1 MKNIVILG
9 STGSI
14 GTSSLDVIAR
24 LGKHYKVIGLSANTN
39 TDLFLKQIHSFKPRF
54 AAVLSPE
61 SYEKI
66 KDQIPAGTRLLPPEI
81 DSLIF
86 MASLPSAD
94 LIINGVVGAVG
105 FQPLVSAIK
114 AGKTI
119 ALANKEP
126 MVMAGKTLMKE
137 CERWEAAILPV
148 DSEPS
153 AIFQCLSGV
162 ADEHTYHQIAADI
175 SKVILTASGG
185 PFAKRK
191 GSLATVTPGEAL
203 NHPRWRM
210 GKKITIDSATLMNKG
225 FESIEIMN
233 LFNLPE
239 KKVQIVIHPQSIV
252 HSAVEFNDGAILA
265 QLGEPDM
272 RVPIQYAI
280 TYPLRTES
288 PVKKLDLFET
298 AKLEFFKPDFNR
310 FPCLELALAA
320 YRAGGI
326 MPAVLSA
333 ADEVAVDAFLKE
345 QIKFT
350 EISKL
355 IYTVLKQAPQTRGGD
370 ATLNQALEAD
380 TWAREKAAACLA
392 DKSYKKAFI

>member
-1 MKNIVILG
+1 MTKQIVILG

-24 LGKHYKVIGLSANTN
+24 LGSGYKVLALSANNN
-39 TDLFLKQIHSFKPRF
+39 TDLFLKQLHTFKPKF
-54 AAVLSPE
+54 AAVLNPV

-66 KDQIPAGTRLLPPEI
+66 KDQIPVGTRLLPPEI
-81 DSLIF
+81 DSLCF
-86 MASLPSAD
+86 MASLPTANLVIS
-94 LIINGVVGAVG
+94 GVVGAVG
-105 FQPLVSAIK
+105 FQPLVAAIK

-137 CERWEAAILPV
+137 CDRWEAAILPV

-153 AIFQCLSGV
+153 AIFQCLAGM
-162 ADEHTYHQIAADI
+162 ADEHSYPKISKDI
-175 SKVILTASGG
+175 SKIFLTASGG

-191 GSLATVTPGEAL
+191 GSLSTVTPGEAL

-239 KKVQIVIHPQSIV
+239 EKVQIVIHPQSIV

-265 QLGEPDM
+265 QMGEPDM

-280 TYPLRTES
+280 TYPLRKPS
-288 PVKKLDLFET
+288 PVEKLNLFQA
-298 AKLEFFKPDFNR
+298 AKLEFFEPDLTR
-310 FPCLELALAA
+310 FPCLDLALAA
-320 YRAGGI
+320 ARNGGVL
-326 MPAVLSA
+326 PAVLSA
-333 ADEVAVDAFLKE
+333 ADEIAVEAFLKE
-345 QIKFT
+345 EIKFT
-350 EISKL
+350 DIPKL
-355 IYTVLKQAPQTRGGD
+355 VYTILKAAPQRAGV

-380 TWAREKAAACLA
+380 AWARETAQACLTE
-392 DKSYKKAFI
+392 KTYKKAFI

>member
-1 MKNIVILG
+1 MKQIVILG

-14 GTSSLDVIAR
+14 ALDVISH
-24 LGKHYKVIGLSANTN
+24 LGPGYRVLALSANNN
-39 TDLFLKQIHSFKPRF
+39 TDLFLKQLHAFKPRF
-54 AAVLSPE
+54 AAVLNPQ

-66 KDQIPAGTRLLPPEI
+66 KDQVPPQTRLLPPEI
-81 DSLIF
+81 DSLMF

-94 LIINGVVGAVG
+94 LVISGVVGAVG

-114 AGKTI
+114 AGKTV

-153 AIFQCLSGV
+153 AIFQCLGGM
-162 ADEHTYHQIAADI
+162 ADEHSYQSLEPEI
-175 SKVILTASGG
+175 SRIFLTASGG

-191 GSLATVTPGEAL
+191 TALSTVTPAEAL
-203 NHPRWRM
+203 NHPRWKM
-210 GKKITIDSATLMNKG
+210 GKKITVDSATLMNKG

-233 LFNLPE
+233 LFRLPE
-239 KKVQIVIHPQSIV
+239 EKVQIVIHPQSIV

-280 TYPLRTES
+280 TYPHRAAG
-288 PVKKLDLFET
+288 PVKKLNLFEA
-298 AKLEFFKPDFNR
+298 AKLEFFAPDLDK
-310 FPCLELALAA
+310 FPCLFLALEAA
-320 YRAGGI
+320 RKGGVY
-326 MPAVLSA
+326 PAALSA
-333 ADEVAVDAFLKE
+333 ADEIAVDAFLKE
-345 QIKFT
+345 QLKFT
-350 EISKL
+350 DIAKL
-355 IYTVLKQAPQTRGGD
+355 VYTVLKAAPQTQGD
-370 ATLNQALEAD
+370 ATLNQALETDA
-380 TWAREKAAACLA
+380 WAREAALAALA
-392 DKSYKKAFI
+392 DKSYKKAII

>member
-14 GTSSLDVIAR
+14 GTSALDVIAR
-24 LGKHYKVIGLSANTN
+24 LGPDYRVIALSANNN
-39 TDLFLKQIHSFKPRF
+39 TDLFLKQLHSFKPRF
-54 AAVLSPE
+54 AAVLNPA

-66 KDQIPAGTRLLPPEI
+66 KDQMPEGTRLLPPEI
-81 DSLIF
+81 DSLMF

-94 LIINGVVGAVG
+94 LIVSGVVGAVG

-137 CERWEAAILPV
+137 CERWQAAILPV

-153 AIFQCLSGV
+153 AIFQCLSGMTD
-162 ADEHTYHQIAADI
+162 AHGYSKLEPQI
-175 SKVILTASGG
+175 SRVFLTASGG

-191 GSLATVTPGEAL
+191 GALSTVSPGEAL

-239 KKVQIVIHPQSIV
+239 EKVQIVIHPQSIV

-280 TYPLRTES
+280 TYPTRAPG
-288 PVKKLDLFET
+288 PVKKLNLFET
-298 AKLEFFKPDFNR
+298 AKLEFFAPDLDR
-310 FPCLELALAA
+310 FPCLDLALAA
-320 YRAGGI
+320 ARKGGLL
-326 MPAVLSA
+326 PAVLSA

-345 QIKFT
+345 EIKFT
-350 EISKL
+350 DIAKL
-355 IYTVLKQAPQTRGGD
+355 VYTVLKAAPQIQTD

-380 TWAREKAAACLA
+380 RWAREAAAACLKEKA
-392 DKSYKKAFI
+392 YKKAVI

>member
-1 MKNIVILG
+1 MKQIVILG

-14 GTSSLDVIAR
+14 GTSALDVISH
-24 LGKHYKVIGLSANTN
+24 LGAGYRVLALSANNN
-39 TDLFLKQIHSFKPRF
+39 TDLFLKQLHAFKPRF
-54 AAVLSPE
+54 AAVLNPQ

-66 KDQIPAGTRLLPPEI
+66 KDQVPPQTRLLPPEI
-81 DSLIF
+81 DSLMF

-94 LIINGVVGAVG
+94 LVISGVVGAVG

-114 AGKTI
+114 AGKTV

-153 AIFQCLSGV
+153 AIFQCLGGM
-162 ADEHTYHQIAADI
+162 ADEHSYQKLEPEI
-175 SKVILTASGG
+175 SRVFLTASGG

-191 GSLATVTPGEAL
+191 AALSTVTPAEAL
-203 NHPRWRM
+203 NHPRWKM
-210 GKKITIDSATLMNKG
+210 GKKITVDSATLMNKG

-233 LFNLPE
+233 LFRLPE
-239 KKVQIVIHPQSIV
+239 EKVQIVIHPQSIV

-280 TYPLRTES
+280 TYPHRAPG
-288 PVKKLDLFET
+288 PVKKLNLFEA
-298 AKLEFFKPDFNR
+298 AKLEFFAPDLDK
-310 FPCLELALAA
+310 FPCLFLALEAA
-320 YRAGGI
+320 RKGGVY
-326 MPAVLSA
+326 PAALSA
-333 ADEVAVDAFLKE
+333 ADEIAVDAFLKE
-345 QIKFT
+345 QLKFT
-350 EISKL
+350 DIAKL
-355 IYTVLKQAPQTRGGD
+355 VYTVLKAAPQTQGD
-370 ATLNQALEAD
+370 ATLNQALETDA
-380 TWAREKAAACLA
+380 WAREAALAALA
-392 DKSYKKAFI
+392 DKSYKKAII

>member
-1 MKNIVILG
+1 MKQIVILG

-24 LGKHYKVIGLSANTN
+24 LGPGYRVLGLSANNN
-39 TDLFLKQIHSFKPRF
+39 TDLFLEQVHQFEPRF
-54 AAVLSPE
+54 AAVMNPD

-66 KDQIPAGTRLLPPEI
+66 KDQMPEGTRLLPPEI
-81 DSLIF
+81 DSLCF

-94 LIINGVVGAVG
+94 LVINGVVGAVG
-105 FQPLVSAIK
+105 FQPLVAAIK
-114 AGKTI
+114 ASKTV

-137 CERWEAAILPV
+137 CERWKAAILPV

-153 AIFQCLSGV
+153 AIFQCLAGM
-162 ADEHTYHQIAADI
+162 ANEHTYNNVARDI
-175 SKVILTASGG
+175 SKVFLTASGG

-191 GSLATVTPGEAL
+191 GALSTVTPDEAL
-203 NHPRWRM
+203 NHPRWKM
-210 GKKITIDSATLMNKG
+210 GRKITIDSATLMNKG

-239 KKVQIVIHPQSIV
+239 EKVQIVIHPQSII

-265 QLGEPDM
+265 QMGEPDM

-280 TYPLRTES
+280 TYPKRLPG
-288 PVKKLDLFET
+288 PVKKLNLFEA
-298 AKLEFFKPDFNR
+298 AKLEFMEPDLNR

-320 YRAGGI
+320 ARQGGI
-326 MPAVLSA
+326 FPAVLSA
-333 ADEVAVDAFLKE
+333 ADEVAVAAFLNGK
-345 QIKFT
+345 IKFT
-350 EISKL
+350 EIAKL
-355 IYTVLKQAPQTRGGD
+355 VYSVLKAAPQTPGD

-380 TWAREKAAACLA
+380 RWAREKAQEILQ
-392 DKSYKKAFI
+392 DKSYRKAII

>member
-14 GTSSLDVIAR
+14 GTSALDVIAR
-24 LGKHYKVIGLSANTN
+24 LGPDYRVIALSANNN
-39 TDLFLKQIHSFKPRF
+39 TDLFLKQLHSFKPRF
-54 AAVLSPE
+54 AAVLNPA

-66 KDQIPAGTRLLPPEI
+66 KDQMPEGTRLLPPEI
-81 DSLIF
+81 DSLMF

-94 LIINGVVGAVG
+94 LIVSGVVGAVG

-137 CERWEAAILPV
+137 CERWQAAILPV

-153 AIFQCLSGV
+153 AIFQCLSGMTD
-162 ADEHTYHQIAADI
+162 AHGYSKLEPQI
-175 SKVILTASGG
+175 SRVFLTASGG

-191 GSLATVTPGEAL
+191 GALSTVTPGEAL

-233 LFNLPE
+233 LFSLPE
-239 KKVQIVIHPQSIV
+239 EKVQIVIHPQSIV

-280 TYPLRTES
+280 TYPKRAPG
-288 PVKKLDLFET
+288 PVKKLNLFET
-298 AKLEFFKPDFNR
+298 AKLEFFAPDLDR
-310 FPCLELALAA
+310 FPCLDLALAA
-320 YRAGGI
+320 ARKGGLL
-326 MPAVLSA
+326 PAVLSA

-345 QIKFT
+345 EIKFT
-350 EISKL
+350 DIAKL
-355 IYTVLKQAPQTRGGD
+355 VYTVLKAAPQIQTD

-380 TWAREKAAACLA
+380 RWARDAAAACLKEKA
-392 DKSYKKAFI
+392 YKKAVI

>member
-1 MKNIVILG
+1 MKQIVILG

-14 GTSSLDVIAR
+14 GTSSLDVISH
-24 LGKHYKVIGLSANTN
+24 LGPGYRVLALSANNN
-39 TDLFLKQIHSFKPRF
+39 TDLFLKQLHAFKPRF
-54 AAVLSPE
+54 AAVLNPQ

-66 KDQIPAGTRLLPPEI
+66 KDQVPPQTRLLPPEI
-81 DSLIF
+81 DSLMF

-94 LIINGVVGAVG
+94 LVISGVVGAVG

-114 AGKTI
+114 AGKTV

-153 AIFQCLSGV
+153 AIFQCLGGM
-162 ADEHTYHQIAADI
+162 ADEHSYQSLEPEI
-175 SKVILTASGG
+175 SRIFLTASGG

-191 GSLATVTPGEAL
+191 TALSTVTPAEAL
-203 NHPRWRM
+203 NHPRWKM
-210 GKKITIDSATLMNKG
+210 GKKITVDSATLMNKG

-233 LFNLPE
+233 LFRLPE
-239 KKVQIVIHPQSIV
+239 EKVQIVIHPQSIV

-280 TYPLRTES
+280 TYPHRAAG
-288 PVKKLDLFET
+288 PVKKLNLFEA
-298 AKLEFFKPDFNR
+298 AKLEFFAPDLDK
-310 FPCLELALAA
+310 FPCLFLALEAA
-320 YRAGGI
+320 RKGGVY
-326 MPAVLSA
+326 PAALSA
-333 ADEVAVDAFLKE
+333 ADEIAVDAFLKE
-345 QIKFT
+345 QLKFT
-350 EISKL
+350 DIAKL
-355 IYTVLKQAPQTRGGD
+355 VYTVLKAAPQTQGD

-380 TWAREKAAACLA
+380 TWAREAALAALA
-392 DKSYKKAFI
+392 DKSYKKAII

>member
-1 MKNIVILG
+1 MKQIVILG

-24 LGKHYKVIGLSANTN
+24 LGADYRVLGLSANNN
-39 TDLFLKQIHSFKPRF
+39 TELFLKQIHTFKPRF
-54 AAVLSPE
+54 AAVLNPA

-66 KDQIPAGTRLLPPEI
+66 KDQIPQGTRLLPPEI
-81 DSLIF
+81 ESLSF
-86 MASLPSAD
+86 MASLPTAD
-94 LIINGVVGAVG
+94 LVVSGVVGAVG
-105 FQPLVSAIK
+105 FTPLVSAIK

-153 AIFQCLSGV
+153 AIFQCLAGE
-162 ADEHTYHQIAADI
+162 ADEHSYHKISEEI
-175 SKVILTASGG
+175 SKILLTASGG

-191 GSLATVTPGEAL
+191 TALSTVTPGEAL
-203 NHPRWRM
+203 NHPRWKM

-225 FESIEIMN
+225 FEAIEIMN

-239 KKVQIVIHPQSIV
+239 EKVQIVIHPQSIV

-265 QLGEPDM
+265 QMGEPDM

-280 TYPLRTES
+280 TYPLRKPG
-288 PVKKLDLFET
+288 PVKKLNLFEA
-298 AKLEFFKPDFNR
+298 AKLEFFEPDFNR

-320 YRAGGI
+320 SRKGGVL
-326 MPAVLSA
+326 PAVLSA

-350 EISKL
+350 DIAKL
-355 IYTVLKQAPQTRGGD
+355 VYTVLKSAPQTQGD
-370 ATLNQALEAD
+370 ATLNQAIEAD
-380 TWAREKAAACLA
+380 AWARETAAAALA
-392 DKSYKKAFI
+392 DKSYKKAAI

>member
-1 MKNIVILG
+1 MKQIVILG

-14 GTSSLDVIAR
+14 GTSALDVISR
-24 LGKHYKVIGLSANTN
+24 LGEGYSVLGLSANNN
-39 TDLFLKQIHSFKPRF
+39 TDLFLKQIHTFHPRF
-54 AAVLSPE
+54 AAVLNPE

-81 DSLIF
+81 DSLCF
-86 MASLPSAD
+86 MASLPSAN
-94 LIINGVVGAVG
+94 LIVNGVVGSVG
-105 FQPLVSAIK
+105 FLPLVAAIK

-137 CERWEAAILPV
+137 CERWQASILPV

-153 AIFQCLSGV
+153 AIFQCLAGM
-162 ADEHTYHQIAADI
+162 ANAKNYAKI
-175 SKVILTASGG
+175 SSNISRVFLTASGG

-191 GSLATVTPGEAL
+191 GSLSTVTPAEAL
-203 NHPRWRM
+203 NHPRWKM
-210 GKKITIDSATLMNKG
+210 GKKITVDSATLMNKG

-239 KKVQIVIHPQSIV
+239 QKVQIVIHPQSII

-265 QLGEPDM
+265 QMGEPDM

-280 TYPLRTES
+280 TYPQRLAG
-288 PVKKLDLFET
+288 PVKKLNLFDLV
-298 AKLEFFKPDFNR
+298 KLEFFEPDFDR

-320 YRAGGI
+320 YRQGGI
-326 MPAVLSA
+326 YPAVLSA
-333 ADEVAVDAFLKE
+333 ADEVAVGAFLRE
-345 QIKFT
+345 EIKFT
-350 EISKL
+350 DISKL
-355 IYTVLKQAPQTRGGD
+355 IYTVLKAAPQTPGD

-380 TWAREKAAACLA
+380 AWAREVAAECLKNKTYRKAV
-392 DKSYKKAFI
+392 I

>member
-14 GTSSLDVIAR
+14 GTSSLDVITH
-24 LGKHYKVIGLSANTN
+24 LGEDFRVLGLSANNN
-39 TDLFLKQIHSFKPRF
+39 TDLFLKQINLFKPKF
-54 AAVLSPE
+54 AAVLNPE

-66 KDQIPAGTRLLPPEI
+66 KDQIPPQTRLLPPEI
-81 DSLIF
+81 DSLCF
-86 MASLPSAD
+86 MVSLPTAD

-105 FQPLVSAIK
+105 FQPLVAAIK

-126 MVMAGKTLMKE
+126 MVMAGKTLMTE
-137 CERWEAAILPV
+137 CERWQAAIIPV

-153 AIFQCLSGV
+153 AIFQCLAGMTG
-162 ADEHTYHQIAADI
+162 AHGYHKISDQI
-175 SKVILTASGG
+175 SKVFLTASGG

-191 GSLATVTPGEAL
+191 NSLSTVTPAEAL
-203 NHPRWRM
+203 NHPRWKM

-239 KKVQIVIHPQSIV
+239 EKVQIVIHPQSIV
-252 HSAVEFNDGAILA
+252 HSAVEFYDGAILA

-280 TYPLRTES
+280 TYPKRLPG
-288 PVKKLDLFET
+288 PVKKLNLFEA
-298 AKLEFFKPDFNR
+298 AKLEFFEPDLDR
-310 FPCLELALAA
+310 FPCLDLALVAA
-320 YRAGGI
+320 RRGGVYPSI
-326 MPAVLSA
+326 LSA
-333 ADEVAVDAFLKE
+333 SDEIAVDAFLKE
-345 QIKFT
+345 EIKFT
-350 EISKL
+350 DIAKL
-355 IYTVLKQAPQTRGGD
+355 IYTVLKAAPQSSGV

-380 TWAREKAAACLA
+380 AWAREAARICLTEKA
-392 DKSYKKAFI
+392 YTKAII

>member
-14 GTSSLDVIAR
+14 GTSALDVIAR
-24 LGKHYKVIGLSANTN
+24 LGPDYRVIALSANNN
-39 TDLFLKQIHSFKPRF
+39 TDLFLKQLHSFKPRF
-54 AAVLSPE
+54 AAVLNPA

-66 KDQIPAGTRLLPPEI
+66 KDQMPEGTRLLPPEI
-81 DSLIF
+81 DSLMF

-94 LIINGVVGAVG
+94 LIVSGVVGAVG

-137 CERWEAAILPV
+137 CERWQAAILPV

-153 AIFQCLSGV
+153 AIFQCLSGMTD
-162 ADEHTYHQIAADI
+162 AHGYSKLEPQI
-175 SKVILTASGG
+175 SRVFLTASGG

-191 GSLATVTPGEAL
+191 GALSTVTPGEAL

-233 LFNLPE
+233 LFSLPE
-239 KKVQIVIHPQSIV
+239 EKVQIVIHPQSIV
-252 HSAVEFNDGAILA
+252 HSAVEFNDRAILA

-280 TYPLRTES
+280 TYPKRAPG
-288 PVKKLDLFET
+288 PVKKLNLFET
-298 AKLEFFKPDFNR
+298 AKLEFFAPDLDR
-310 FPCLELALAA
+310 FPCLDLALAA
-320 YRAGGI
+320 ARKGGLL
-326 MPAVLSA
+326 PAVLSA

-345 QIKFT
+345 EIKFT
-350 EISKL
+350 DIAKL
-355 IYTVLKQAPQTRGGD
+355 VYTVLKAAPQIQTD

-380 TWAREKAAACLA
+380 RWAREAAAACLKEKA
-392 DKSYKKAFI
+392 YKKAVI

>member
-1 MKNIVILG
+1 MKQIVILG

-14 GTSSLDVIAR
+14 GTSALDVIAR
-24 LGKHYKVIGLSANTN
+24 LGPQYQVLGISANNN
-39 TDLFLKQIHSFKPRF
+39 TELFLKQLHTFRPRF
-54 AAVLSPE
+54 AAVLNPA

-81 DSLIF
+81 DSLCF
-86 MASLPSAD
+86 MASLPSAQ
-94 LIINGVVGAVG
+94 LIVNGVVGAVG
-105 FQPLVSAIK
+105 FQPLVAAIK

-153 AIFQCLSGV
+153 AIFQCLAGMTDVHHYSKM
-162 ADEHTYHQIAADI
+162 AQDI
-175 SKVILTASGG
+175 SRVFLTASGG

-191 GSLATVTPGEAL
+191 GALSTVTPAEAL
-203 NHPRWRM
+203 HHPRWKM

-239 KKVQIVIHPQSIV
+239 EKVQIVIHPQSIV

-280 TYPLRTES
+280 TYPKRMPG
-288 PVKKLDLFET
+288 PVKKLNLFDTARLDFSAPDL
-298 AKLEFFKPDFNR
+298 DR
-310 FPCLELALAA
+310 FPCLELALEAA
-320 YRAGGI
+320 RQGGI
-326 MPAVLSA
+326 FPAVLSA
-333 ADEVAVDAFLKE
+333 ADEVAVDAFLQEK
-345 QIKFT
+345 IKFT
-350 EISKL
+350 DIAKL
-355 IYTVLKQAPQTRGGD
+355 VYTVLKTSPKTVGPAS
-370 ATLNQALEAD
+370 LNQALEAD
-380 TWAREKAAACLA
+380 RWAREAAAECLRS
-392 DKSYKKAFI
+392 KSYRKAII

>member
-1 MKNIVILG
+1 MKQIVILG

-24 LGKHYKVIGLSANTN
+24 LGPQYRVLALSANRN
-39 TDLFLKQIHSFKPRF
+39 TDLFLKQLHMFQPRF
-54 AAVLSPE
+54 AAVLDAA

-66 KDQIPAGTRLLPPEI
+66 KDQIPATTRLLPPEI
-81 DSLIF
+81 DSLCF

-94 LIINGVVGAVG
+94 LVVNGVVGAVG
-105 FQPLVSAIK
+105 FQPLVAAIK
-114 AGKTI
+114 AGKTV

-137 CERWEAAILPV
+137 CERWKGAILPV

-153 AIFQCLSGV
+153 AIFQCLAGR
-162 ADEHTYHQIAADI
+162 ADVHNYHTVSADI
-175 SKVILTASGG
+175 SKVFLTASGG

-191 GSLATVTPGEAL
+191 GALSSVTPQEAL
-203 NHPRWRM
+203 NHPRWKM
-210 GKKITIDSATLMNKG
+210 GKKITVDSATLMNKG

-239 KKVQIVIHPQSIV
+239 QKVQIVIHPQSIV

-265 QLGEPDM
+265 QMGEPDM

-280 TYPLRTES
+280 TYPKRLPG
-288 PVKKLDLFET
+288 PVKKLNLFEA
-298 AKLEFFKPDFNR
+298 AKLEFSEPDFNR

-320 YRAGGI
+320 ARQGGI
-326 MPAVLSA
+326 FPAVLSA
-333 ADEVAVDAFLKE
+333 ADEVAVETFLNGKL
-345 QIKFT
+345 KFT
-350 EISKL
+350 EIAKL
-355 IYTVLKQAPQTRGGD
+355 VYTVLKSAPQTPGD

-380 TWAREKAAACLA
+380 RWAREKAAEVLQ
-392 DKSYKKAFI
+392 DNSYRKAII

>member
-1 MKNIVILG
+1 MKQIVILG

-14 GTSSLDVIAR
+14 GTSALDVISH
-24 LGKHYKVIGLSANTN
+24 LGPGYRVLALSANNN
-39 TDLFLKQIHSFKPRF
+39 TDLFLKQLHAFKPRF
-54 AAVLSPE
+54 AAVLNPQ

-66 KDQIPAGTRLLPPEI
+66 KDQVPPQTRLLPPEI
-81 DSLIF
+81 DSLMF

-94 LIINGVVGAVG
+94 LVISGVVGAVG

-114 AGKTI
+114 AGKTV

-153 AIFQCLSGV
+153 AIFQCLGGM
-162 ADEHTYHQIAADI
+162 ADEHSYQSLEPEI
-175 SKVILTASGG
+175 SRIFLTASGG

-191 GSLATVTPGEAL
+191 TALSTVTPAEAL
-203 NHPRWRM
+203 NHPRWKM
-210 GKKITIDSATLMNKG
+210 GKKITVDSATLMNKG

-233 LFNLPE
+233 LFRLPE
-239 KKVQIVIHPQSIV
+239 EKVQIVIHPQSIV

-280 TYPLRTES
+280 TYPHRAAG
-288 PVKKLDLFET
+288 PVKKLNLFEA
-298 AKLEFFKPDFNR
+298 AKLEFFAPDLDK
-310 FPCLELALAA
+310 FPCLFLALEAA
-320 YRAGGI
+320 RKGGVY
-326 MPAVLSA
+326 PAALSA
-333 ADEVAVDAFLKE
+333 ADEIAVDAFLKE
-345 QIKFT
+345 QLKFT
-350 EISKL
+350 DIAKL
-355 IYTVLKQAPQTRGGD
+355 VYTVLKAAPQTQGD

-380 TWAREKAAACLA
+380 TWAREAALAALA
-392 DKSYKKAFI
+392 DKSYKKAII

>member
-1 MKNIVILG
+1 MKQIVILG

-14 GTSSLDVIAR
+14 GTSALDVISH
-24 LGKHYKVIGLSANTN
+24 LGPGYRVLALSANNN
-39 TDLFLKQIHSFKPRF
+39 TDLFLKQLHAFKPRF
-54 AAVLSPE
+54 AAVLNPQ

-66 KDQIPAGTRLLPPEI
+66 KDQVPPQTRLLPPEI
-81 DSLIF
+81 DSLMF

-94 LIINGVVGAVG
+94 LVISGVVGAVG

-114 AGKTI
+114 AGKTV

-153 AIFQCLSGV
+153 AIFQCLGGM
-162 ADEHTYHQIAADI
+162 ADEHSYQSLEPEI
-175 SKVILTASGG
+175 SRIFLTASGG

-191 GSLATVTPGEAL
+191 TALSTVTPAEAL
-203 NHPRWRM
+203 NHPRWKM
-210 GKKITIDSATLMNKG
+210 GKKITVDSATLMNKG

-233 LFNLPE
+233 LFRLPE
-239 KKVQIVIHPQSIV
+239 EKVQIVIHPQSIV
-252 HSAVEFNDGAILA
+252 HSAAEFNDGAILA

-280 TYPLRTES
+280 TYPHRAAG
-288 PVKKLDLFET
+288 PVKKLNLFAA
-298 AKLEFFKPDFNR
+298 AKLEFFAPDLDK
-310 FPCLELALAA
+310 FPCLFLALEAA
-320 YRAGGI
+320 RKGGVY
-326 MPAVLSA
+326 PAALSA
-333 ADEVAVDAFLKE
+333 ADEIAVDAFLKE
-345 QIKFT
+345 QLKFT
-350 EISKL
+350 DIAKL
-355 IYTVLKQAPQTRGGD
+355 VYTVLKAAPQTQGD

-380 TWAREKAAACLA
+380 TWAREAALAALA
-392 DKSYKKAFI
+392 DKSYKKAII

>member
-1 MKNIVILG
+1 MKQIVILG

-14 GTSSLDVIAR
+14 GTSALDVIAR
-24 LGKHYKVIGLSANTN
+24 LGSSYSVLGLSANNN
-39 TDLFLKQIHSFKPRF
+39 TDLFLKQIHAFHPRF
-54 AAVLSPE
+54 AAVLNPE

-81 DSLIF
+81 DSLCF
-86 MASLPSAD
+86 MASLPSAN
-94 LIINGVVGAVG
+94 LVVNGVVGAVG
-105 FQPLVSAIK
+105 FQPLVAAIK
-114 AGKTI
+114 ASKTI

-126 MVMAGKTLMKE
+126 MVMAGKTLMQE
-137 CERWEAAILPV
+137 CERWQAAILPV

-153 AIFQCLSGV
+153 AIFQCLAGMADTHNYAKISGN
-162 ADEHTYHQIAADI
+162 I
-175 SKVILTASGG
+175 SRVFLTASGG

-191 GSLATVTPGEAL
+191 GALSTVTPAEAL
-203 NHPRWRM
+203 NHPRWKM
-210 GKKITIDSATLMNKG
+210 GKKITVDSATLMNKG

-239 KKVQIVIHPQSIV
+239 EKVQIVIHPQSII

-280 TYPLRTES
+280 TYPHRLPG
-288 PVKKLDLFET
+288 PVKKLNLFDL
-298 AKLEFFKPDFNR
+298 AKLEFFEPDFDR

-320 YRAGGI
+320 ARQGGI
-326 MPAVLSA
+326 YPAVLSA
-333 ADEVAVDAFLKE
+333 ADEMAVEAFLKE
-345 QIKFT
+345 EIKFT
-350 EISKL
+350 DISKL
-355 IYTVLKQAPQTRGGD
+355 IYSVLKAAPQTPGN

-380 TWAREKAAACLA
+380 RWAREVTAEYLKNKTYRKA
-392 DKSYKKAFI
+392 II

>member
-24 LGKHYKVIGLSANTN
+24 LGKEYRVMALSANNN
-39 TDLFLKQIHSFKPRF
+39 TDLFLKQLHSFKPRF
-54 AAVLSPE
+54 AAVLNPE

-81 DSLIF
+81 ESLMF
-86 MASLPSAD
+86 MASLPTAD
-94 LIINGVVGAVG
+94 LVISGVVGAVG

-153 AIFQCLSGV
+153 AIFQCLSGM
-162 ADEHTYHQIAADI
+162 ADEHGYGKLEPEI
-175 SKVILTASGG
+175 SRVFLTASGG

-191 GSLATVTPGEAL
+191 GALSTVTPGEAL

-233 LFNLPE
+233 LFGLPE
-239 KKVQIVIHPQSIV
+239 EKVQIVIHPQSIV

-265 QLGEPDM
+265 QMGEPDM

-280 TYPLRTES
+280 TYPHRAAG
-288 PVKKLDLFET
+288 PVKKLNLFEA
-298 AKLEFFKPDFNR
+298 AKLEFFEPDLDR
-310 FPCLELALAA
+310 FPCLDLALAA
-320 YRAGGI
+320 ARKGGI
-326 MPAVLSA
+326 LPAVLSA

-345 QIKFT
+345 EIKFT
-350 EISKL
+350 DIPKL
-355 IYTVLKQAPQTRGGD
+355 IYTVLKNTHSTGGKVN
-370 ATLNQALEAD
+370 LNQAAEAD
-380 TWAREKAAACLA
+380 ALARETAQAALQA
-392 DKSYKKAFI
+392 KTYRKAFI